1 MFIMGAGIVDGA
13 MVIGGT
19 PRYGHQSTYT
29 AMADY
34 PLYCEDIY
42 GVGALA
48 SGSDEVGAS
57 LVGGDLVKLILVAV
71 TIVFAVLAIAGIDT
85 MGWLTT

>member
-1 MFIMGAGIVDGA
+1 
-13 MVIGGT
+13 
-19 PRYGHQSTYT
+19 
-29 AMADY
+29 MADY

-48 SGSDEVGAS
+48 SGQDEVGAS

-71 TIVFAVLAIAGIDT
+71 TVVFAVIAFAGIDAI
-85 MGWLTT
+85 GWLQT